1 MAKKPSPASN
11 HSFLPQK
18 IYRRGRRVRRENRLY
33 SKSQRSRRSLRL
45 IAETS
50 GSYQR
55 HLYHII
61 GLYFKG
67 NLRLGAL
74 LFMLWK
80 RACRSWWYFFN
91 SRFIPR
97 AGGLIALEFPQRGK
111 VFTAECAEDAEIFNF
126 VFFSA
131 VSACS
136 AVNPAIRLAGK
147 SV

>member
-1 MAKKPSPASN
+1 LQLDKL
-11 HSFLPQK
+11 HFTLTSFLRYQ
-18 IYRRGRRVRRENRLY
+18 
-33 SKSQRSRRSLRL
+33 Q
-45 IAETS
+45 AQTS
-50 GSYQR
+50 GSYQH
-55 HLYHII
+55 HLYQII

-80 RACRSWWYFFN
+80 RAPAFAGATLPPSRGGWRYFFN

-97 AGGLIALEFPQRGK
+97 AGGLIAPRVGALIGLEFPQSGK

-126 VFFSA
+126 VFFST

-136 AVNPAIRLAGK
+136 AVNPAIRLAGGN
-147 SV
+147 V